1 MTQILLVD
9 LTVAIINVV
18 LYVVEY
24 VKNDGTRRTRRQAT
38 PRSHVPDMFEPNYG
52 RHA

>member
-24 VKNDGTRRTRRQAT
+24 VKNDGTRKVRRQAA
-38 PRSHVPDMFEPNYG
+38 PRSHRPDIFEPSQG
-52 RHA
+52 RPA